1 MEKLVKK
8 SKISD
13 KKNLLPVPDYIR
25 YPEKYDE
32 YIKKVL
38 NQLDELNYYVN
49 DKNIENFLKKIENDF
64 AQNLKTASWLDYFY
78 KLSTSKP
85 LEVGENITYFAFRR
99 LIAFFV
105 GMLIFPIQFY
115 YEGFTK

>member
-1 MEKLVKK
+1 MEKLVRK

-13 KKNLLPVPDYIR
+13 EESIFSDYIR

-78 KLSTSKP
+78 Q
-85 LEVGENITYFAFRR
+85 IRIF
-99 LIAFFV
+99 LIS
-105 GMLIFPIQFY
+105 I
-115 YEGFTK
+115 KK